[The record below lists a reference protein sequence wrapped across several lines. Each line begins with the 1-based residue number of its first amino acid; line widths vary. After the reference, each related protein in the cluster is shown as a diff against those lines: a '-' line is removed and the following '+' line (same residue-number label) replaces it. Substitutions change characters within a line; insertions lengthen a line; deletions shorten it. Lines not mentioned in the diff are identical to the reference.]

1 MIATPNQSLQADF
14 GSPAPHSREERSGR
28 KAREQNRVAIF
39 PSASCASIGSFCVIE
54 IPEEFPI
61 TQKEP
66 APTDFRLSGT
76 SSEHS
81 ILNPWCHPVL
91 CLHTLCEIPSYP
103 RHCNVCQT
111 SATTRSTSC
120 VSFAV
125 PSVVHLRISVLPGSH
140 HPGLSASAP
149 FA

>member
-1 MIATPNQSLQADF
+1 MRDF
-14 GSPAPHSREERSGR
+14 YRMGNSSGFPYVHLKASPFDVPHSPNMLPFMQACG
-28 KAREQNRVAIF
+28 
-39 PSASCASIGSFCVIE
+39 SILGSL
-54 IPEEFPI
+54 PHKKSP
-61 TQKEP
+61 P
-66 APTDFRLSGT
+66 PTDFRLSGT

-103 RHCNVCQT
+103 RHCSVCQT